1 MKIKSL
7 LLGSAAASMLAVSGA
22 QAADPIIYAE
32 PEPMEYVRICDVY
45 GAGYYYIPGTETCL
59 RIGGWVR
66 YQMQAGNA
74 FADVEDADGNVIGNR
89 SNQNW
94 NKTSEFNV
102 TLDARSETEWGTLRG
117 LIVIESAGS
126 NLGRGTNTFGVT
138 ATHAVIQ
145 LGGLFMGF
153 GDSYFIQSAGVLGA
167 PVGNY
172 GTHSA
177 PNGSL
182 GGYSFQRSQMIG
194 YHYMSPEG
202 FYAGLA
208 LEHNPALGNPPG
220 YMPNVV
226 GRLAYA
232 QAWGGIYGVGAYDS
246 AAEGWGGRLGV
257 ELNVP
262 NAPGSQLRVY
272 GLYRSN
278 NQVQYGPGTATGAGT
293 NAQWG
298 IVASYNHNFGSG
310 FSAGLAYQHN
320 RSFND
325 VGTNFGQIFASYT
338 PVSQFHIRG
347 DVTRNFDADTWT
359 GSLRFQ
365 RDF

>member
-66 YQMQAGNA
+66 YQMTAGNA
-74 FADVEDADGNVIGNR
+74 TRNGE
-89 SNQNW
+89 NW

-102 TLDARSETEWGTLRG
+102 TLDSRSETEWGTLRG
-117 LIVIESAGS
+117 LIIIESAGS
-126 NLGRGTNTFGVT
+126 ELGRGTNTFNAT

-153 GDSYFIQSAGVLGA
+153 GDSYFITSSQYLGA

-202 FYAGLA
+202 FYAGVA
-208 LEHNPALGNPPG
+208 LEHNPTAGTTPG

-232 QAWGGIYGVGAYDS
+232 QAWGGIYGIGAYDS
-246 AAEGWGGRLGV
+246 AAQGWGGRLGV

-293 NAQWG
+293 NNQWG

-310 FSAGLAYQHN
+310 FSAGLAFQHN
-320 RSFND
+320 RTFAD
-325 VGTNFGQIFASYT
+325 VGNNQGQIFASYT

-347 DVTRNFDADTWT
+347 DVTRDFDNDTWT
-359 GSLRFQ
+359 GRLRFQ

>member
-66 YQMQAGNA
+66 YQMTAGNA
-74 FADVEDADGNVIGNR
+74 TRNGE
-89 SNQNW
+89 NW
-94 NKTSEFNV
+94 SKTSEFNV
-102 TLDARSETEWGTLRG
+102 TLDSRSETEWGTLRG
-117 LIVIESAGS
+117 LIIIESAGTE
-126 NLGRGTNTFGVT
+126 LGRTTLNNTAGTQANTFAAT

-153 GDSYFIQSAGVLGA
+153 GDSYWITSSQYLGA

-182 GGYSFQRSQMIG
+182 GGYGFQRSQMIG

-208 LEHNPALGNPPG
+208 VEHNSVGGTTPG

-232 QAWGGIYGVGAYDS
+232 QAWGGIYGIGAYDS
-246 AAEGWGGRLGV
+246 AAQGWGGRLGV

-262 NAPGSQLRVY
+262 NAPGSSLRVY

-278 NQVQYGPGTATGAGT
+278 NQVQYGPGVWNGT
-293 NAQWG
+293 NAGTDQWG

-359 GSLRFQ
+359 GRLRFQ